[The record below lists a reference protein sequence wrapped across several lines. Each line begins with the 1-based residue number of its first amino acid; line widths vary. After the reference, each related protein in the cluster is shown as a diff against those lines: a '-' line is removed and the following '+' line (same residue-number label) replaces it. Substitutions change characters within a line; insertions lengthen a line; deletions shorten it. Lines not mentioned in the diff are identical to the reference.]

1 MAVATPPAGVSN
13 GELIRWAF
21 GVINE
26 HDVAPLRAV
35 WSDAVVE
42 RFPDQTCRG
51 QDEVAGYFA
60 DLFAALP
67 DVHMDVTTIVEQ
79 GEDVFV
85 HWHLTGT
92 HTGAPL
98 QGVLPTGCALA
109 VDGMDHFV
117 VRDRGVVSN
126 FVVFDQMQFAH
137 QIGLL
142 PADGSA
148 GDRAVKAA
156 FNAKTRLRA
165 RLSRRR

>member
-117 VRDRGVVSN
+117 VRDRRSSRTSSSSTRCSSRTRSACCRPTVR
-126 FVVFDQMQFAH
+126 
-137 QIGLL
+137 
-142 PADGSA
+142 PATA
-148 GDRAVKAA
+148 P
-156 FNAKTRLRA
+156 
-165 RLSRRR
+165 